1 MIEIRRMEL
10 KDIPEVVEI
19 DRSSFTLPWT
29 ERSFKYEVQENTAAR
44 CWVTI
49 EDERVASM
57 LVLWII
63 VDEAHIATIATHP
76 QFRRRGFA
84 RQMLVKSLVSAREQE
99 GANKALLEVRA
110 RHVVAQK
117 IYCDIGF
124 VEVGRRPMYYRD
136 NGEDA
141 VLMTMDNL
149 DDLKYAE
156 GE

>member
-1 MIEIRRMEL
+1 MIEIRKMKVE
-10 KDIPEVVEI
+10 DIPEVVEI

-29 ERSFKYEVQENTAAR
+29 ERSFKYEVTENSAAR
-44 CWVTI
+44 CWVT
-49 EDERVASM
+49 EVDGQVAAM

-76 QFRRRGFA
+76 KFRRRGFA
-84 RQMLVKSLVSAREQE
+84 KKMLTRSLVAAREE
-99 GANKALLEVRA
+99 GMQKALLEVRA

-141 VLMTMDNL
+141 VLMTME
-149 DDLKYAE
+149 DLSGLKSAE
-156 GE
+156 

>member
-1 MIEIRRMEL
+1 MIEIRRMTVE
-10 KDIPEVVEI
+10 DVPEVVEI
-19 DRSSFTLPWT
+19 DRSSFALPWT
-29 ERSFKYEVQENTAAR
+29 ERSFKYEVTENSAAR
-44 CWVTI
+44 CWVT
-49 EDERVASM
+49 EVDGQVAAM

-76 QFRRRGFA
+76 KFRRRGFA
-84 RQMLVKSLVSAREQE
+84 KKMLIKSLVSAREE
-99 GANKALLEVRA
+99 GAKKALLEVRA

-141 VLMTMDNL
+141 VLMTMEDLSGL
-149 DDLKYAE
+149 DFTE
-156 GE
+156 

>member
-1 MIEIRRMEL
+1 MIEIRCMEL

-29 ERSFKYEVQENTAAR
+29 ERSFKYEVQENRAAR
-44 CWVTI
+44 CWVTV

-57 LVLWII
+57 LVLWVI

-76 QFRRRGFA
+76 QFRRRGLA
-84 RQMLVKSLVSAREQE
+84 KRMLIKSLVSARED
-99 GANKALLEVRA
+99 GVRKALLEVRA
-110 RHVVAQK
+110 RHVIAQK

-141 VLMTMDNL
+141 VLMTMENL
-149 DDLKYAE
+149 DGLKYAE

>member
-10 KDIPEVVEI
+10 KDISEVVEI

-29 ERSFKYEVQENTAAR
+29 ERSFKYEVQENRAAR
-44 CWVTI
+44 CWVTV

-57 LVLWII
+57 LVLWVI

-76 QFRRRGFA
+76 QFRRRGLA
-84 RQMLVKSLVSAREQE
+84 KRMLIKSLVSAREE
-99 GANKALLEVRA
+99 GALKALLEVRA
-110 RHVVAQK
+110 RHVIAQK

-141 VLMTMDNL
+141 VLMTMEHL
-149 DDLKYAE
+149 EGLEFAE
-156 GE
+156 AE

>member
-10 KDIPEVVEI
+10 KDISEVVEI

-29 ERSFKYEVQENTAAR
+29 ERSFKYEVQENRAAR
-44 CWVTI
+44 CWVTV

-57 LVLWII
+57 LVLWVI

-76 QFRRRGFA
+76 QFRRRGLA
-84 RQMLVKSLVSAREQE
+84 KRMLIKSLVSARED
-99 GANKALLEVRA
+99 GVRKALLEVRA
-110 RHVVAQK
+110 RHVIAQK

-141 VLMTMDNL
+141 VLMTMENL
-149 DDLKYAE
+149 EGLEFAE
-156 GE
+156 AE

>member
-1 MIEIRRMEL
+1 MIEIRRMEM

-29 ERSFKYEVQENTAAR
+29 ERSYKYEVQENSAAR
-44 CWVTI
+44 CWVTTV
-49 EDERVASM
+49 DERVASM
-57 LVLWII
+57 LVLWLI
-63 VDEAHIATIATHP
+63 VDEAQIATIATHP

-84 RQMLVKSLVSAREQE
+84 KQILIKSLVSARDE
-99 GANKALLEVRA
+99 GALKSLLEVRA
-110 RHVVAQK
+110 RHVIAQK

-141 VLMTMDNL
+141 VLMTLENL
-149 DDLKYAE
+149 EVLKYAE

>member
-1 MIEIRRMEL
+1 MIEIRRMKLE
-10 KDIPEVVEI
+10 DVPEVVEI
-19 DRSSFTLPWT
+19 DRSSFALPWT
-29 ERSFKYEVQENTAAR
+29 ERSFKYEVQENQAAR

-49 EDERVASM
+49 VDERVASM

-76 QFRRRGFA
+76 HFRRRGFA
-84 RQMLVKSLVSAREQE
+84 KRMLVKSLVAAREE
-99 GANKALLEVRA
+99 GAKKALLEVRA

-124 VEVGRRPMYYRD
+124 VDVGRRPMYYRD

-141 VLMTMDNL
+141 VLMTMENL
-149 DDLKYAE
+149 DGLKYTE

>member
-1 MIEIRRMEL
+1 MIEIRRMKLE
-10 KDIPEVVEI
+10 DVPEVVEI

-29 ERSFKYEVQENTAAR
+29 ERSFKYEVHENHAAR
-44 CWVTI
+44 CWVTTM
-49 EDERVASM
+49 DGQVVAM
-57 LVLWII
+57 MVLWII

-76 QFRRRGFA
+76 HFRRRGFA
-84 RQMLVKSLVSAREQE
+84 RRMLVNALVAAHEE
-99 GANKALLEVRA
+99 GMKKALLEVRA

-141 VLMTMDNL
+141 VLMTMENL
-149 DDLKYAE
+149 DALRLEE
-156 GE
+156 GA

>member
-1 MIEIRRMEL
+1 MIEIRKMTVE
-10 KDIPEVVEI
+10 DIPEVVEI

-29 ERSFKYEVQENTAAR
+29 ERSFQYEVTENGAAR
-44 CWVTI
+44 CWVT
-49 EDERVASM
+49 EVDGQVAAM
-57 LVLWII
+57 LVLWVI

-76 QFRRRGFA
+76 KFRRRGFA
-84 RQMLVKSLVSAREQE
+84 KKMLIKSLVSAREE
-99 GANKALLEVRA
+99 GVKKALLEVRA

-141 VLMTMDNL
+141 VLMTMDSL
-149 DDLKYAE
+149 DRLKAE
-156 GE
+156 DK

>member
-1 MIEIRRMEL
+1 
-10 KDIPEVVEI
+10 VVTV
-19 DRSSFTLPWT
+19 DG
-29 ERSFKYEVQENTAAR
+29 Q
-44 CWVTI
+44 
-49 EDERVASM
+49 VASM

-76 QFRRRGFA
+76 KFRRRGLA
-84 RQMLVKSLVSAREQE
+84 KQILIHSLVSAREE
-99 GANKALLEVRA
+99 GAQKALLEVRT

-141 VLMTMDNL
+141 VLMTL
-149 DDLKYAE
+149 EDLEGLQYAE
-156 GE
+156 AE

>member
-1 MIEIRRMEL
+1 MIEVRRMDV

-29 ERSFKYEVQENTAAR
+29 ERSFKYEVEENRAAR
-44 CWVTI
+44 CWVTTV
-49 EDERVASM
+49 DERVAAM
-57 LVLWII
+57 LVVWII

-76 QFRRRGFA
+76 NFRRRGFA
-84 RQMLVKSLVSAREQE
+84 KQMLVKSLTSAREE
-99 GANKALLEVRA
+99 GVRKALLEVRA

-141 VLMTMDNL
+141 VLMTMENL
-149 DDLKYAE
+149 DGLKYAE

>member
-1 MIEIRRMEL
+1 MMEIRRMRLE
-10 KDIPEVVEI
+10 DIPEVVEI

-29 ERSFKYEVQENTAAR
+29 ERSFKYEVQENQAAR
-44 CWVTI
+44 CWVTTV
-49 EDERVASM
+49 DERVASM

-76 QFRRRGFA
+76 HFRRRGFA
-84 RQMLVKSLVSAREQE
+84 KRMLVKSLVAARED
-99 GANKALLEVRA
+99 GAKKALLEVRA

-124 VEVGRRPMYYRD
+124 VDVGRRPMYYRD

-141 VLMTMDNL
+141 VLMTMENL
-149 DDLKYAE
+149 NGLNYTE

>member
-1 MIEIRRMEL
+1 MIEIRRMKVE
-10 KDIPEVVEI
+10 DIPEVVEI

-29 ERSFKYEVQENTAAR
+29 ERSFTYEVTENSAAR
-44 CWVTI
+44 CWVT
-49 EDERVASM
+49 EVDGQVAAM

-76 QFRRRGFA
+76 KFRRRGFA
-84 RQMLVKSLVSAREQE
+84 KKMLIKSLVAAREE
-99 GANKALLEVRA
+99 GAKKALLEVRA

-141 VLMTMDNL
+141 VLMTMDELSGLNFT
-149 DDLKYAE
+149 D
-156 GE
+156 

>member
-1 MIEIRRMEL
+1 MIEVRRMEP
-10 KDIPEVVEI
+10 KDVPEVVEI

-29 ERSFKYEVQENTAAR
+29 ERAFKYEVQENAAAR
-44 CWVTI
+44 CWVTTV
-49 EDERVASM
+49 DGRVAAM

-84 RQMLVKSLVSAREQE
+84 KQMLTKSLMAAREE
-99 GANKALLEVRA
+99 GARSALLEVRA

-117 IYCDIGF
+117 IYCNIGF

-141 VLMTMDNL
+141 VLMTMENL
-149 DDLKYAE
+149 DTLKFAE
-156 GE
+156 DE

>member
-1 MIEIRRMEL
+1 VIEIRRMEM

-29 ERSFKYEVQENTAAR
+29 ERSYKYEVRDNRAAR
-44 CWVTI
+44 CWVTTV
-49 EDERVASM
+49 DERVASL
-57 LVLWII
+57 LVLWLI

-84 RQMLVKSLVSAREQE
+84 KQILIKSLVSAREE
-99 GANKALLEVRA
+99 GALKSLLEVRA

-141 VLMTMDNL
+141 VLMTMEDL
-149 DDLKYAE
+149 DGLKYAE
-156 GE
+156 GK

>member
-1 MIEIRRMEL
+1 MIEVRRMEA

-19 DRSSFTLPWT
+19 DRSSFSLPWT
-29 ERSFKYEVQENTAAR
+29 ERSFKYEVQENLAAR
-44 CWVTI
+44 CWVTTV
-49 EDERVASM
+49 DGRVASM

-84 RQMLVKSLVSAREQE
+84 KQMLVKSLTAAREE
-99 GANKALLEVRA
+99 GARSALLEVRA

-136 NGEDA
+136 NGEEA
-141 VLMTMDNL
+141 VLMTMENL
-149 DDLKYAE
+149 DTLKFAE
-156 GE
+156 VE